1 MIALKNFEFFVNLA
15 TLFRL
20 RRVATLETC
29 SNNPVF

>member
-1 MIALKNFEFFVNLA
+1 LKNFEFFVNRA

-20 RRVATLETC
+20 RRVANNETC